1 MKNIAQLKQ
10 PEKLIEP
17 LKCSCCDELYWPAE
31 YICMLLDISDVD
43 QTIAELDS
51 DEMTKLGHR
60 SDSDIIEI
68 TVVNLRGLF
77 RLLLKGQAPI
87 AKDFRRWVTHDLL
100 HEILLGEGLSNN
112 IDWTIE
118 EELKRSG
125 FLPNWDMFD

>member
-1 MKNIAQLKQ
+1 MKHVAESKQ

-17 LKCSCCDELYWPAE
+17 LKCNCCDEYFWPAE
-31 YICMLLDISDVD
+31 YICLLLEISDVD

-68 TVVNLRGLF
+68 TVVNLRGLV

-87 AKDFRRWVTHDLL
+87 AQDFRRWVIHDLL
-100 HEILLGEGLSNN
+100 LEVLLGEGLAQN
-112 IDWTIE
+112 IDWSIKEKLTSVG
-118 EELKRSG
+118 L
-125 FLPNWDMFD
+125 LPD